1 MRKKVTGRDRPANR
15 ILTVPNLL
23 SALRICLIPVFARLY
38 LKGDYAGTVAV
49 LLLSGVTDIA
59 DGFIARHFGMI
70 SDLGK
75 ILDPV
80 ADKLT
85 QAVML
90 LCLVSRSPLMLAPF
104 ALMAVKEVFMSVT
117 GVMIIRKTGVVQG
130 AEWHGK
136 AATVL
141 LYAMMILHVLW
152 YDIPAPLSALTVCAC
167 AAMIALSMALY
178 GLRNI
183 WVLSGTDGLDERPGG
198 RGERKA

>member
-1 MRKKVTGRDRPANR
+1 MSKRENGRERSGSK
-15 ILTVPNLL
+15 ILTIPNLL
-23 SALRICLIPVFARLY
+23 SALRVCLIPVFARLY
-38 LKGDYAGTVAV
+38 LKGDHAGTVAV
-49 LLLSGVTDIA
+49 LLLSGATDIA
-59 DGFIARHFGMI
+59 DGFIARHFGML

-104 ALMAVKEVFMSVT
+104 ALMAAKELFMSVT
-117 GVMIIRKTGVVQG
+117 GIMLIRRTGEVLG

-152 YDIPAPLSALTVCAC
+152 YDIPAPLSVLTVCVC
-167 AAMIALSMALY
+167 AAMIVLSLALY
-178 GLRNI
+178 GVRNI
-183 WVLSGTDGLDERPGG
+183 RVLSEADGPGG
-198 RGERKA
+198 RGDKKP

>member
-1 MRKKVTGRDRPANR
+1 MSKRENGRERPGSK
-15 ILTVPNLL
+15 ILTIPNLL
-23 SALRICLIPVFARLY
+23 SALRVCLIPVFARLY

-59 DGFIARHFGMI
+59 DGFIARRFGMI

-75 ILDPV
+75 VLDPV

-90 LCLVSRSPLMLAPF
+90 LCLISRSPLMLVPF

-117 GVMIIRKTGVVQG
+117 GIMIIRRTGVVRG

-141 LYAMMILHVLW
+141 LYAMMILHVIW
-152 YDIPAPLSALTVCAC
+152 YDIPAPLSALTVCICSAT
-167 AAMIALSMALY
+167 IVLSLVLYGVGNIRALSGAG
-178 GLRNI
+178 GLN
-183 WVLSGTDGLDERPGG
+183 GRPGRRED
-198 RGERKA
+198 RGT

>member
-1 MRKKVTGRDRPANR
+1 MGKQENGRDRPKNK

-38 LKGDYAGTVAV
+38 LRGDYAGTVAV

-59 DGFIARHFGMI
+59 DGFIARHFHMT

-90 LCLVSRSPLMLAPF
+90 LCLVSRFPLMLAPF
-104 ALMAVKEVFMSVT
+104 ALMAVKELFMSVT
-117 GVMIIRKTGVVQG
+117 GIMLIRRTGQVLG

-141 LYAMMILHVLW
+141 LYAMMILHVIW

-167 AAMIALSMALY
+167 AAMIVLSLVLY
-178 GLRNI
+178 GMRNI
-183 WVLSGTDGLDERPGG
+183 RALSGTNGPQERSNG
-198 RGERKA
+198 RGDKKA

>member
-1 MRKKVTGRDRPANR
+1 MSKRENGRERPGSK
-15 ILTVPNLL
+15 ILTIPNLL

-90 LCLVSRSPLMLAPF
+90 LCLVSRSPLMLFPF
-104 ALMAVKEVFMSVT
+104 ALMAVKEIFMSAT
-117 GVMIIRKTGVVQG
+117 GIMLIRRTGAVLG

-152 YDIPAPLSALTVCAC
+152 YDIPAPLSVLTVCVC
-167 AAMIALSMALY
+167 AAMIALSLVLY
-178 GLRNI
+178 GVRNI
-183 WVLSGTDGLDERPGG
+183 RALSGADGGKERPD
-198 RGERKA
+198 RREDRKG